1 MPQLVE
7 RFLIISAEVEY
18 MSLYTKSR
26 LSILL
31 VEGVRKSRNGWGQKE
46 PLVSI
51 NSILMID
58 YKNTLKTFATFG
70 TNITVGCLGLFNPA
84 KNTVFYR
91 DNKKG
96 GFNL

>member
-1 MPQLVE
+1 MMPQLFE
-7 RFLIISAEVEY
+7 RFLTISAEVEY

-51 NSILMID
+51 RFVWHVEDVVCETRVREVKVLYIN
-58 YKNTLKTFATFG
+58 
-70 TNITVGCLGLFNPA
+70 
-84 KNTVFYR
+84 
-91 DNKKG
+91 
-96 GFNL
+96 